1 MNKKYIPTQL
11 TKKDKIKQRKEILK
25 SIVLYKKHKYYTR
38 KPIKSFKSKRSN
50 YLNHVKKIYGI
61 HKLLINNE
69 LSTKTG
75 CSKKV
80 LKKIVNK
87 GMGAY
92 YSSGSRPNQTSTSW
106 GIARLASAIIGG
118 PASKIDFHL
127 LKQCNKN
134 KKAYTLALKKLI

>member
-1 MNKKYIPTQL
+1 MNKKYFSNQL

-25 SIVLYKKHKYYTR
+25 SIGLYKKHTYYTR
-38 KPIKSFKSKRSN
+38 KPIKSFKSKRSTH
-50 YLNHVKKIYGI
+50 LNHVKKIYGI
-61 HKLLINNE
+61 HKLVINNE
-69 LSTKTG
+69 LSNKTG
-75 CSKKV
+75 CSKKL

-92 YSSGSRPNQTSTSW
+92 YSSGSRPNQSATSW
-106 GIARLASAIIGG
+106 GMARLASAISGG

-134 KKAYTLALKKLI
+134 KKAYTLALKN